1 MNGSLPA
8 QTRPREERVIVQTA
22 IKTKS
27 DARLDQLTVGAR
39 ARRRAAWRLL
49 PFVFVLYIVNYIDR
63 VNVSFASLR
72 MGADLGLSDRM
83 FGFGAAIF
91 YVGYVF
97 FEIPGAIIVERW
109 SEEVDR
115 ANHDFVGAGHDPDRL
130 HPHSERIL
138 RRSLFARNCRSQFLS
153 RSGYLS
159 YSLVPPTRA
168 QPRLGLSLHGESD
181 GLVDW
186 LSTSRLVVERSL
198 ARHGRVAMVVY
209 CRRNSS
215 NPSWVDDNRLSDGLA
230 CTSGLAY

>member
-1 MNGSLPA
+1 MPSSLSTNVQRRIPMNGSLPA

-168 QPRLGLSLHGESD
+168 QR
-181 GLVDW
+181 
-186 LSTSRLVVERSL
+186 
-198 ARHGRVAMVVY
+198 A
-209 CRRNSS
+209 
-215 NPSWVDDNRLSDGLA
+215 LA
-230 CTSGLAY
+230 CLYMANPTGWLIGSPLAGWLLSVHWLAMAGWRWLFIAEGIPAILLGS